1 MGIQFQRF
9 SAVYKSALIALTL
22 TFSSL
27 SFATS
32 PVFNPP
38 SENIP
43 GPLQPWIDWVLDEQG
58 DEACPYTYNQR
69 SQNCVWPSKLSLDL
83 NNSGGSFSQQ
93 WHIFGKE
100 STVQLPGDQNH
111 WPLNVSINDQ
121 PLVVQDIGG
130 VPHVI
135 LQKGVHTIK
144 GQFSWGELPKSL
156 GMTPKL
162 GLLDLSIYNKSI
174 SYPKFNQQNVLW
186 LSQTENTKSTDDNQL
201 DLQVFRRIKDAH
213 PIRIETLIKIR
224 VSGKQRNIEL
234 SPVMLDNFIPLHVN
248 SQLPARMER
257 GKLTVQLRP
266 GEWDIIVSSITT
278 ENLDAF
284 ILPVSKAPWP
294 QEEVWVFDADNT
306 MRQVEL
312 SGVNSID
319 PSQTGLSKEW
329 LPLPAYLIKP
339 EQSLQLKT
347 IARGKNNKSNE
358 KLSLTRHMWLD
369 TDGQGYTIKDQLIGT
384 TELTRLNVT
393 DDIELGNVT
402 IGKEAQLITALD
414 NNKEV
419 GVEIRSN
426 SINLSAESRYEKS
439 RTIIPA
445 NGWKTHLQSVSTK
458 INLPPGWRL
467 LFASGTDNL
476 PNSWIKQWTLLDIFI
491 VLVIAAVCTKLFNLL
506 WGSVSL
512 LTLVLTWHEAS
523 SPTYLWLFILIVF
536 ALVKYIP
543 KSKFTTLS
551 SVTFVLLL
559 LALSLNLFNYTIDTV
574 RYSFFP
580 QLENSISTQSS
591 HVRSVAQEPR
601 LERDLEQVSENRSRR
616 LESKVLMGDVAE
628 KMDGTLSSA
637 QSGSQRSGFKKQRNL
652 QSLDPNN
659 KIQTGPGLPTW
670 SNYNAIRL
678 NWTGPIKPDQV
689 GKLVLIPPLLTS
701 VLRILGIVLLL
712 ILASRFIVS
721 FIHIKGTTLS
731 LPKPLG
737 RLYGLPSFLIASLL
751 CGMLSIADT
760 PTAYAKQAQVLNG
773 SENSSIV
780 PRQDILNELK
790 RRLER
795 DKENSAPDCLPYCA
809 NIESMNI
816 SISDDVM
823 TLRLRAHALHDTA
836 IPLPG
841 STKTWLPES
850 IVVNSEINPQLQ
862 RDQNSQL
869 WVLIPKGLNTVVL
882 RGKIPVGNNLLL
894 PLPLKPHRVSTNINT
909 QFWSIDGINKNGK
922 PSQQL
927 QLTRVTNSVGN
938 NVENTDNW
946 DARTLPAFVMVDRY
960 FELGLT
966 WRVVT
971 TISRV
976 SDQGVPINVDV
987 NVLANEKPLSEQM
1000 VVKNGQVSVKLDA
1013 NQNTLQWSSSI
1024 PISGQI
1030 ALIADKQR
1038 SYLETWRFNPNA
1050 IWHWQA
1056 EGIPVNY
1063 QQQFNNTAIQVWRP
1077 WPSEKLT
1084 LNVSRPQGVSG
1095 QAVTVQNS
1103 NLDISIG
1110 KRAEEFKFSFTAI
1123 SSRGTQH
1130 EISLPSNADIQK
1142 LSIDNVNQS
1151 IQKNNNNLMLTLKP
1165 GKQVVTLNWRADGS
1179 ISRNYVSPA
1188 IDLKLNNVNANIKIK
1203 VPQDRWLLWTY
1214 GPTIG
1219 PAVLFWGVVLTLFL
1233 LAFILG
1239 QAKVTSLKTY
1249 EWALLALGLSQT
1261 HPLLILVLIGW
1272 LVFIKVKPSFNTAL
1286 FSVRK
1291 FNFIQVSFVGLTV
1304 LALLILCGSVANG
1317 LLGNPSMMVKGNSS
1331 YAYLLQWYQD
1341 RSSSLLPQA
1350 GFFSLPI
1357 WVYRM
1362 LMLAWALWLAIS
1374 VVRWLQ
1380 NAWAAFSS
1388 DGLWR
1393 KSVKKD
1399 KAVKLDQDTD
1409 KNEEK

>member
-1 MGIQFQRF
+1 MGIPFQRF
-9 SAVYKSALIALTL
+9 NAIYKCAFIALAFTL
-22 TFSSL
+22 NSL
-27 SFATS
+27 SFASS
-32 PVFNPP
+32 PASNP
-38 SENIP
+38 SSGSIP
-43 GPLQPWIDWVLDEQG
+43 EPLQPWVDWVLDEQ
-58 DEACPYTYNQR
+58 DYEACPYTYNQH
-69 SQNCVWPSKLSLDL
+69 SQNCVWPSKLDLDL
-83 NNSGGSFSQQ
+83 SNSGGSFEQQ
-93 WHIFGKE
+93 WHIFAKE
-100 STVQLPGDQNH
+100 SKVQLPGDQNH
-111 WPLNVSINDQ
+111 WPLNVSSNDQ

-144 GQFSWGELPKSL
+144 GQFSWGDLPKSL

-162 GLLDLSIYNKSI
+162 GLLNLSIYNNSVP
-174 SYPKFNQQNVLW
+174 YPKFNQQNVLW
-186 LSQTENTKSTDDNQL
+186 LSQAESNKSVDDDQL
-201 DLQVFRRIKDAH
+201 DIQVFRRINDAH
-213 PIRIETLIKIR
+213 PIRIETLIKLR

-234 SPVMLDNFIPLHVN
+234 SPVMLDNFIPLHIN
-248 SQLPARMER
+248 SKLPARMER

-266 GEWDIIVSSITT
+266 GEWDINVSSIST
-278 ENLDAF
+278 ENVDVF
-284 ILPVSKAPWP
+284 MLPASQLPWP
-294 QEEVWVFDADNT
+294 QEEIWVFAADST

-312 SGVNSID
+312 SGVSSID
-319 PSQTGLSKEW
+319 PSQTGLRKDW
-329 LPLPAYLIKP
+329 LSLPAYLIKP
-339 EQSLQLKT
+339 EQRLTLST

-369 TDGQGYTIKDQLIGT
+369 TDGQGYTIKDQLTGT

-393 DDIELGNVT
+393 DNIELGNVM

-414 NNKEV
+414 NNNEV

-426 SINLSAESRYEKS
+426 VINLSAESRYEKS
-439 RTIIPA
+439 RTTIPA
-445 NGWKTHLQSVSTK
+445 NGWKTHLQSVSTQ

-491 VLVIAAVCTKLFNLL
+491 VLVIAAVCTKLFNPL
-506 WGSVSL
+506 WGGISL
-512 LTLVLTWHEAS
+512 VTLVLTWHETG
-523 SPTYLWLFILIVF
+523 SPTYLWLFILIAF

-543 KSKFTTLS
+543 KSKFTILS
-551 SVTFVLLL
+551 SATFVFLL
-559 LALSLNLFNYTIDTV
+559 LALSLNLFGYTIDTV

-580 QLENSISTQSS
+580 QLENSISTQNHHLRSAGQKASPRKVIVSS
-591 HVRSVAQEPR
+591 PR
-601 LERDLEQVSENRSRR
+601 AAIM
-616 LESKVLMGDVAE
+616 ESKVLAEEVAQ
-628 KMDGTLSSA
+628 GTTDFFSS
-637 QSGSQRSGFKKQRNL
+637 SPLNSRDSGFKQQKNL

-670 SNYNAIRL
+670 SNYKAIRL

-689 GKLVLIPPLLTS
+689 GKLILIPPMLTS
-701 VLRILGIVLLL
+701 ILRLLGIILLL

-721 FIHIKGTTLS
+721 FIQVKGVSLN

-737 RLYGLPSFLIASLL
+737 RLYGLPSVVIASVM
-751 CGMLSIADT
+751 CGLLSIADT
-760 PTAYAKQAQVLNG
+760 PTAHAKQAEVLTSDSG
-773 SENSSIV
+773 NSHLV

-795 DKENSAPDCLPYCA
+795 DKENSAPDCLPHCA
-809 NIESMNI
+809 NIERMNI

-823 TLRLRAHALHDTA
+823 TLRLRVHALHETT

-841 STKTWLPES
+841 SSKTWLPES
-850 IVVNSEINPQLQ
+850 IVVNSEINPELQ

-882 RGKIPVGNNLLL
+882 RGKIPAGNNLLL
-894 PLPLKPHRVSTNINT
+894 PLPLKPHSVSTNINT
-909 QFWSIDGINKNGK
+909 QFWSVDGINKNGK
-922 PSQQL
+922 PSHQL
-927 QLTRVTNSVGN
+927 QFTRVSN
-938 NVENTDNW
+938 NVENTDSW
-946 DARTLPAFVMVDRY
+946 DTRTLPAFVMVDRY

-971 TISRV
+971 TISRI
-976 SDQGVPINVDV
+976 SDRGVPINVDV
-987 NVLANEKPLSEQM
+987 NLLANEKPLSEQM
-1000 VVKNGQVSVKLDA
+1000 VVKDGQVSVKLEA

-1024 PISGQI
+1024 PISEQI
-1030 ALIADKQR
+1030 ALVADKQK

-1056 EGIPVNY
+1056 EGIPVNF
-1063 QQQFNNTAIQVWRP
+1063 QQQFNNTAIPVWRP

-1103 NLDISIG
+1103 QLDISIG
-1110 KRAEEFKFSFTAI
+1110 KRAEEFKLSFTAI

-1130 EISLPSNADIQK
+1130 EISLPSDADIQK
-1142 LSIDNVNQS
+1142 LSIDNVKQS

-1165 GKQVVTLNWRADGS
+1165 GKQVVTLDWRADGS
-1179 ISRNYVSPA
+1179 VSRNYVSPVV
-1188 IDLKLNNVNANIKIK
+1188 DLKLNHVNANIKIK

-1272 LVFIKVKPSFNTAL
+1272 LVFIKIKPSFDTTL

-1291 FNFIQVSFVGLTV
+1291 FNAIQVSFVALTV
-1304 LALLILCGSVANG
+1304 IALLILCGSVANG
-1317 LLGNPSMMVKGNSS
+1317 LLGNPSMMVKGNNS

-1341 RSSSLLPQA
+1341 RSSALLPQA

-1380 NAWAAFSS
+1380 NAWEAFSA

-1393 KSVKKD
+1393 KSVKKE
-1399 KAVKLDQDTD
+1399 KTAKLSQDSGE
-1409 KNEEK
+1409 NEGK